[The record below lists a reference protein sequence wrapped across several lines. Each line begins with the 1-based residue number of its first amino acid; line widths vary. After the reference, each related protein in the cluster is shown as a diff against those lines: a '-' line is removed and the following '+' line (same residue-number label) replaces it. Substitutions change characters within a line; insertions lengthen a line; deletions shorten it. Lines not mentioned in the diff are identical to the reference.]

1 MRWLCAQDIAAGRG
15 FVYFDLHG
23 DATPFLMRRVAL
35 EEKKKHCDLSNRL
48 IVIDPGDTERS
59 VGMNILDAAKGVG
72 HANNERDGQRASDN
86 SPPDEPPPL
95 AFVSENIVHR
105 QNRGSYKGTGNS
117 IVV

>member
-105 QNRGSYKGTGNS
+105 QIEGLTKAQE
-117 IVV
+117 IQ